1 MFSKKWPNRTMMNGD
16 QHWKRLNLLWNLRRR
31 STNQSWIC
39 MRLERKTT
47 IPISAT
53 SLNLTSWL
61 NKWMMQRRR
70 VTWSPNWRTLDP
82 AWVCIFWTKNLN
94 NRFDENMVTGHEW
107 PMNEINTIYTE
118 IKSLLYFQRR
128 NFSQPSISFRIR
140 SSTLDHHKLWT
151 SSIASFTSDWSLLR
165 LVKCNNRRI
174 LPASFRTGFIF
185 LSVIPKSWSILK
197 IYFNR
202 LDYHVGRIFLFSSQY
217 LRFQ

>member
-1 MFSKKWPNRTMMNGD
+1 MSIFYRINEEEELFSKKWPNRTMMNGD

-39 MRLERKTT
+39 MRLEQKTT

-94 NRFDENMVTGHEW
+94 NKFDENMVTGHEW

-118 IKSLLYFQRR
+118 IKSLLYFQRPT
-128 NFSQPSISFRIR
+128 FPSLVSVLEFAVVPWTTISF
-140 SSTLDHHKLWT
+140 
-151 SSIASFTSDWSLLR
+151 
-165 LVKCNNRRI
+165 
-174 LPASFRTGFIF
+174 
-185 LSVIPKSWSILK
+185 
-197 IYFNR
+197 
-202 LDYHVGRIFLFSSQY
+202 GRAQ
-217 LRFQ
+217 